1 MKLQVAFDLQSSDEI
16 LNFMEKNGDLIDI
29 IEIGTPLI
37 IKEGL
42 KSVLKI
48 KKKFPK
54 QTVLADL
61 KIMDAGLLEAQIG
74 FDAGADI
81 VTVLGLA
88 STKTLN
94 GVKQAVVKN
103 EKEVMV
109 DMINHPCPENKWN
122 ELKNMEMGFC
132 CLHTANDDSQDGE
145 TPLNDLERFYNL
157 HGGKNI
163 AVAGGINPDM
173 IRKINSFHP
182 EIVIVGGYIAN
193 SRNQRNALE
202 EIHQAMDSR
211 CNLMII
217 IQLF

>member
-16 LNFMEKNGDLIDI
+16 LNFLEKNGDLIDI

-122 ELKNMEMGFC
+122 ELKNMEMGLC

-193 SRNQRNALE
+193 SRNQRDALE
-202 EIHQAMDSR
+202 EIRQAMDSR
-211 CNLMII
+211 
-217 IQLF
+217 

>member
-61 KIMDAGLLEAQIG
+61 KIMDAGLLEA
-74 FDAGADI
+74 
-81 VTVLGLA
+81 LGLA
-88 STKTLN
+88 STKTLY
-94 GVKQAVVKN
+94 GVKKTAVKN
-103 EKEVMV
+103 SKEVMV

-122 ELKNMEMGFC
+122 ELKNMEMGLC

-145 TPLNDLERFYNL
+145 TPLNDLERFYNF

-182 EIVIVGGYIAN
+182 EIVIVGGYIGN
-193 SRNQRNALE
+193 SRNQRDALE

-211 CNLMII
+211 
-217 IQLF
+217 

>member
-16 LNFMEKNGDLIDI
+16 IIFLEKNGDLIDI

-61 KIMDAGLLEAQIG
+61 KIMDAGFLEAQIG

-94 GVKQAVVKN
+94 GVKQAAVKN

-109 DMINHPCPENKWN
+109 DMINHQCPENKWN
-122 ELKNMEMGFC
+122 ELKNMEMSLC
-132 CLHTANDDSQDGE
+132 CLHTANDNSKDGE

-157 HGGKNI
+157 HGGNNI

-173 IRKINSFHP
+173 IRKINIFHP

-193 SRNQRNALE
+193 SRNQRDALV

-211 CNLMII
+211 
-217 IQLF
+217 

>member
-16 LNFMEKNGDLIDI
+16 LNFLEKNGDLIDI

-94 GVKQAVVKN
+94 GVKQAAVKN
-103 EKEVMV
+103 EKKVMV

-122 ELKNMEMGFC
+122 ELKNMEMGLC
-132 CLHTANDDSQDGE
+132 CLHTANDDTKDGE

-193 SRNQRNALE
+193 SRNQRDALE

-211 CNLMII
+211 
-217 IQLF
+217 

>member
-16 LNFMEKNGDLIDI
+16 LNFVEKNGDLIDI

-37 IKEGL
+37 IKDGL

-94 GVKQAVVKN
+94 GVKQAAVKN

-122 ELKNMEMGFC
+122 ELKNMEMGLC
-132 CLHTANDDSQDGE
+132 CLHTANDDTKDGE

-193 SRNQRNALE
+193 SRNQRDALE

-211 CNLMII
+211 
-217 IQLF
+217 

>member
-16 LNFMEKNGDLIDI
+16 LNFLEKNGDLIDI

-61 KIMDAGLLEAQIG
+61 KIMDAGFLEAQIG

-88 STKTLN
+88 SIKTLN
-94 GVKQAVVKN
+94 GVKQAAVKN

-122 ELKNMEMGFC
+122 ELKNMEMSLC
-132 CLHTANDDSQDGE
+132 CLHTANDDSKDGE

-157 HGGKNI
+157 HGGNNI
-163 AVAGGINPDM
+163 AVAGGIYPDM
-173 IRKINSFHP
+173 IRKINIFHP

-193 SRNQRNALE
+193 SRNQRDALV

-211 CNLMII
+211 
-217 IQLF
+217 

>member
-16 LNFMEKNGDLIDI
+16 LNFLEKNGDLIDI

-94 GVKQAVVKN
+94 GVKQAAVKN

-109 DMINHPCPENKWN
+109 DMINHPCPENKWS

-132 CLHTANDDSQDGE
+132 CLHTANDDTKDGE

-193 SRNQRNALE
+193 SRNQRDALE
-202 EIHQAMDSR
+202 EIRQAMDSR
-211 CNLMII
+211 
-217 IQLF
+217 

>member
-16 LNFMEKNGDLIDI
+16 LNFLEKNGDLIDI

-88 STKTLN
+88 STKTLY
-94 GVKQAVVKN
+94 GVKKTAVKN
-103 EKEVMV
+103 SKEVMV

-122 ELKNMEMGFC
+122 ELKNMEMGLC
-132 CLHTANDDSQDGE
+132 CLHTANDDTKDGE

-193 SRNQRNALE
+193 SRNQRDALK
-202 EIHQAMDSR
+202 EIRQAMDSR
-211 CNLMII
+211 
-217 IQLF
+217 

>member
-1 MKLQVAFDLQSSDEI
+1 MKLQVAFDLQSSDEV
-16 LNFMEKNGDLIDI
+16 LNFLEKNGDLIDI
-29 IEIGTPLI
+29 VEIGTPLI
-37 IKEGL
+37 IEEGL

-88 STKTLN
+88 SKKTLSS
-94 GVKQAVVKN
+94 VKQTAVKN
-103 EKEVMV
+103 RRKVMV
-109 DMINHPCPENKWN
+109 DMINHPYPEKKWN
-122 ELKNMEMGFC
+122 ELMNMEMDFC
-132 CLHTANDDSQDGE
+132 CLHTANDDTKDGGN
-145 TPLNDLERFYNL
+145 PLNDLKRFYNS

-163 AVAGGINPDM
+163 AVAGGLNPDM

-193 SRNQRNALE
+193 SRNHRDALA
-202 EIHQAMDSR
+202 EIHQAMDSK
-211 CNLMII
+211 
-217 IQLF
+217 

>member
-16 LNFMEKNGDLIDI
+16 LNFLEKNGDLIDI

-88 STKTLN
+88 STKTLY
-94 GVKQAVVKN
+94 GVKKAAVKN
-103 EKEVMV
+103 SKEVMV

-122 ELKNMEMGFC
+122 ELKNMEMGLC
-132 CLHTANDDSQDGE
+132 CLHTANDDTKDGE
-145 TPLNDLERFYNL
+145 TPLNDLEQFYNL

-193 SRNQRNALE
+193 SRNQRDALE
-202 EIHQAMDSR
+202 EIRQAVDSR
-211 CNLMII
+211 
-217 IQLF
+217 

>member
-1 MKLQVAFDLQSSDEI
+1 MKLQVAFDLQSSDEV
-16 LNFMEKNGDLIDI
+16 LNFLEKNGDLIDI
-29 IEIGTPLI
+29 VEIGTPLI
-37 IKEGL
+37 MEEGL

-88 STKTLN
+88 SKKTLSS
-94 GVKQAVVKN
+94 VKQAAVKN
-103 EKEVMV
+103 RRKVMV
-109 DMINHPCPENKWN
+109 DMINHPYPEKIWN
-122 ELKNMEMGFC
+122 ELMNMEMDFC
-132 CLHTANDDSQDGE
+132 CLHTANDDTKDGE
-145 TPLNDLERFYNL
+145 TPLNDLKRFYNS

-163 AVAGGINPDM
+163 AVAGGLNPDM

-193 SRNQRNALE
+193 SRNHRDALA
-202 EIHQAMDSR
+202 EIHQAMDSK
-211 CNLMII
+211 
-217 IQLF
+217 

>member
-122 ELKNMEMGFC
+122 ELKNMEMGLC

-145 TPLNDLERFYNL
+145 TPLNDLERFYNF
-157 HGGKNI
+157 HGGENI

-193 SRNQRNALE
+193 SRNQRDALE

-211 CNLMII
+211 
-217 IQLF
+217 

>member
-16 LNFMEKNGDLIDI
+16 LNFLEKNGDLIDI

-94 GVKQAVVKN
+94 GVKQTAVKN
-103 EKEVMV
+103 SKEVMV

-122 ELKNMEMGFC
+122 ELKNM
-132 CLHTANDDSQDGE
+132 
-145 TPLNDLERFYNL
+145 
-157 HGGKNI
+157 
-163 AVAGGINPDM
+163 
-173 IRKINSFHP
+173 
-182 EIVIVGGYIAN
+182 
-193 SRNQRNALE
+193 
-202 EIHQAMDSR
+202 
-211 CNLMII
+211 
-217 IQLF
+217 

>member
-1 MKLQVAFDLQSSDEI
+1 MKLQVAFDLQSSDEV
-16 LNFMEKNGDLIDI
+16 LNFIERNGDLIDI
-29 IEIGTPLI
+29 VEIGTPLI

-42 KSVLKI
+42 NSVQKI

-74 FDAGADI
+74 FEAGADI

-94 GVKQAVVKN
+94 GVKQASVN
-103 EKEVMV
+103 SEREVMV
-109 DMINHPCPENKWN
+109 DMINHPNPENKWN
-122 ELKNMEMGFC
+122 EIKNIEMDFC
-132 CLHTANDDSQDGE
+132 CLHTANDNTQDGE
-145 TPLNDLERFYNL
+145 TPLNDLKCFYNL

-163 AVAGGINPDM
+163 AVAGGINPDL
-173 IRKINSFHP
+173 IQNINIFHP

-193 SRNQRNALE
+193 SRNQRDALE

-211 CNLMII
+211 
-217 IQLF
+217 

>member
-88 STKTLN
+88 STKTLSS
-94 GVKQAVVKN
+94 VKQAVVKN

-122 ELKNMEMGFC
+122 ELKNMEMGLC
-132 CLHTANDDSQDGE
+132 CLHTAYDDSQDGE
-145 TPLNDLERFYNL
+145 TPLNDLERFYNF
-157 HGGKNI
+157 HGGENI

-211 CNLMII
+211 
-217 IQLF
+217 

>member
-1 MKLQVAFDLQSSDEI
+1 MLRSYQ
-16 LNFMEKNGDLIDI
+16 
-29 IEIGTPLI
+29 
-37 IKEGL
+37 
-42 KSVLKI
+42 KI
-48 KKKFPK
+48 KRRKTRVVNVGNILIGGDNPITVQTMTNTLTSDILSTSK
-54 QTVLADL
+54 QIDRVTN
-61 KIMDAGLLEAQIG
+61 
-74 FDAGADI
+74 AGADI

-94 GVKQAVVKN
+94 GVKQAAVKN

-122 ELKNMEMGFC
+122 ELKNMEMSLC
-132 CLHTANDDSQDGE
+132 CLHTANDDSKDGE

-173 IRKINSFHP
+173 IRKINIFHP

-193 SRNQRNALE
+193 SRNQRDALV

-211 CNLMII
+211 
-217 IQLF
+217 

>member
-122 ELKNMEMGFC
+122 ELKNMEMGLC
-132 CLHTANDDSQDGE
+132 CLHTANDDTKDGE

-193 SRNQRNALE
+193 SRNQRDALV
-202 EIHQAMDSR
+202 EIHQALDSR
-211 CNLMII
+211 
-217 IQLF
+217 

>member
-16 LNFMEKNGDLIDI
+16 LNFLEKNGDLIDI

-88 STKTLN
+88 STKTLY
-94 GVKQAVVKN
+94 GVKKTAVKN
-103 EKEVMV
+103 SMEVMV

-122 ELKNMEMGFC
+122 ELKNMEMSLC
-132 CLHTANDDSQDGE
+132 CLHTANDDTKDGE

-157 HGGKNI
+157 HGGENI
-163 AVAGGINPDM
+163 AVAGGINPDL

-211 CNLMII
+211 
-217 IQLF
+217 

>member
-1 MKLQVAFDLQSSDEI
+1 
-16 LNFMEKNGDLIDI
+16 
-29 IEIGTPLI
+29 
-37 IKEGL
+37 
-42 KSVLKI
+42 
-48 KKKFPK
+48 
-54 QTVLADL
+54 
-61 KIMDAGLLEAQIG
+61 MDAGLLEAQIG

-94 GVKQAVVKN
+94 GVKQAAVKN

-109 DMINHPCPENKWN
+109 DMINHQCPENKWN
-122 ELKNMEMGFC
+122 ELKNMEMSLC
-132 CLHTANDDSQDGE
+132 CLHTANDNSKDGE

-157 HGGKNI
+157 HGGNNI

-173 IRKINSFHP
+173 IRKINIFHP

-193 SRNQRNALE
+193 SRNQRDALV

-211 CNLMII
+211 
-217 IQLF
+217 

>member
-94 GVKQAVVKN
+94 GVKQAAVKN

-157 HGGKNI
+157 HGGENI

-193 SRNQRNALE
+193 SRNQRDALE

-211 CNLMII
+211 
-217 IQLF
+217 

>member
-122 ELKNMEMGFC
+122 ELKNMEMGLC
-132 CLHTANDDSQDGE
+132 CLHTANDDTKDGE

-193 SRNQRNALE
+193 SRNQRDALE
-202 EIHQAMDSR
+202 EIRQAMDSR
-211 CNLMII
+211 
-217 IQLF
+217 

>member
-1 MKLQVAFDLQSSDEI
+1 MHRLLNVEMKLQVAFDLQSSDEI
-16 LNFMEKNGDLIDI
+16 LNLLEKNEDLIDI
-29 IEIGTPLI
+29 VEIGTPLI

-61 KIMDAGLLEAQIG
+61 KIMDAGLLEAEIG

-88 STKTLN
+88 STKTLY
-94 GVKQAVVKN
+94 GVKKTAVKN
-103 EKEVMV
+103 SKEVMV

-122 ELKNMEMGFC
+122 ELKNMEMDLC
-132 CLHTANDDSQDGE
+132 CLHTANDDTKDGE

-193 SRNQRNALE
+193 SRNQRDALE
-202 EIHQAMDSR
+202 EIRQAMDSR
-211 CNLMII
+211 
-217 IQLF
+217 

>member
-1 MKLQVAFDLQSSDEI
+1 MKLQMAFDLQSSDEI
-16 LNFMEKNGDLIDI
+16 LNFLEKNGDLIDI
-29 IEIGTPLI
+29 TEIGTPLI

-88 STKTLN
+88 STKTLYS
-94 GVKQAVVKN
+94 VKKMAVKN
-103 EKEVMV
+103 SKEVMV

-122 ELKNMEMGFC
+122 ELKNMEMGLC
-132 CLHTANDDSQDGE
+132 CLHTANDDTKDGE
-145 TPLNDLERFYNL
+145 TPLKDLERFYNL

-193 SRNQRNALE
+193 SRNQRDALE

-211 CNLMII
+211 
-217 IQLF
+217 

>member
-16 LNFMEKNGDLIDI
+16 LNFLEKNGDLIDI

-94 GVKQAVVKN
+94 GVKQAAVKN

-122 ELKNMEMGFC
+122 ELKNMEMGLC
-132 CLHTANDDSQDGE
+132 CLHTANDDSKDGE

-193 SRNQRNALE
+193 SRNQRDALV

-211 CNLMII
+211 
-217 IQLF
+217 

>member
-37 IKEGL
+37 IKEGI

-122 ELKNMEMGFC
+122 ELKNMEMGLC

-157 HGGKNI
+157 HGGENI

-193 SRNQRNALE
+193 SRNQRDALE
-202 EIHQAMDSR
+202 EIRQAMDSR
-211 CNLMII
+211 
-217 IQLF
+217 

>member
-16 LNFMEKNGDLIDI
+16 IIFLEKNGDLIDI

-94 GVKQAVVKN
+94 GVKQAAVKN

-122 ELKNMEMGFC
+122 ELKNMEMGLC
-132 CLHTANDDSQDGE
+132 CLHTANDDSKDGE

-193 SRNQRNALE
+193 SRNQRDALE
-202 EIHQAMDSR
+202 EIRQAMDSR
-211 CNLMII
+211 
-217 IQLF
+217 

>member
-1 MKLQVAFDLQSSDEI
+1 MNLQVAFDLQSSDEV
-16 LNFMEKNGDLIDI
+16 LNFLEKNGDLIDI
-29 IEIGTPLI
+29 VEIGTPLI
-37 IKEGL
+37 MEEGL

-54 QTVLADL
+54 QTLLADL

-88 STKTLN
+88 SKKTLSS
-94 GVKQAVVKN
+94 VKQTAVKN
-103 EKEVMV
+103 SRKVMV
-109 DMINHPCPENKWN
+109 YMINHPYPEKIWN
-122 ELKNMEMGFC
+122 ELMNMEMDFC
-132 CLHTANDDSQDGE
+132 CLHTANDDTKDGE

-182 EIVIVGGYIAN
+182 EVVIVGGYIAN
-193 SRNQRNALE
+193 SRNHRNALD
-202 EIHQAMDSR
+202 EIHRAME
-211 CNLMII
+211 LK
-217 IQLF
+217 

>member
-1 MKLQVAFDLQSSDEI
+1 MKLQVAFDLQSSDEV
-16 LNFMEKNGDLIDI
+16 LNFIGRNGDLIDI
-29 IEIGTPLI
+29 VEIGTPLI

-42 KSVLKI
+42 NSVQKI

-74 FDAGADI
+74 FEAGADI

-94 GVKQAVVKN
+94 GVKQASVN
-103 EKEVMV
+103 SEREVMV
-109 DMINHPCPENKWN
+109 DMINHPNPENKWN
-122 ELKNMEMGFC
+122 EIKNIEMDFC
-132 CLHTANDDSQDGE
+132 CLHTANDNTQDGE
-145 TPLNDLERFYNL
+145 TPLNDLKCFYNL

-182 EIVIVGGYIAN
+182 KIVIVGGYIAN
-193 SRNQRNALE
+193 SRNQREALE

-211 CNLMII
+211 
-217 IQLF
+217 

>member
-94 GVKQAVVKN
+94 GVKQAAVKN

-122 ELKNMEMGFC
+122 ELKNMEMGLC
-132 CLHTANDDSQDGE
+132 CLHTANDDTKDGE

-211 CNLMII
+211 
-217 IQLF
+217 